1 MLRKE
6 IYACSAGCPFS
17 WPATHTGGA
26 CGLLSSPLSPSGP
39 FRRFFRPVSK
49 RQDMGRLLVKAL
61 PATGLLRRIRPPAR
75 DPAFRGVTQ
84 APRQDSEA
92 QAALYLH
99 WPYCEKRCSYC
110 NFNKYIPRNID
121 ESRMRNCL
129 IQEARTLIQ
138 FSQVQR
144 ITSVYFGGGTPSLA
158 SPLTIA
164 AVLDAISR
172 DVFVAEGT
180 EITLE
185 ANPTSADALC
195 LAEFQKA
202 GVNRLSVG
210 IQSLN
215 DAELQL
221 LGRNH
226 SAYEAL
232 RTLEEAKKLFPGR
245 ISVDLIFGLPDQT
258 TASWVQDLEALLAM
272 CDDHISL
279 YQLTLER
286 GTSLFKQVHQGF
298 LPLPDPDIVS
308 EMYECARNILQN
320 AGFHQYEVS
329 NFARN
334 GALSTHNLSYWRGSQ
349 YIGVGPGAHGRFVPW
364 GNGKVYREA
373 RIQTLE
379 PDIWMKEVLA
389 FGHGTRKQTPL
400 TRLEILE
407 EVLMLGLRMDVG
419 ITHQHWLQ
427 FAPDLNLWDVF
438 GQSEEVQELE
448 AHGLMILD
456 DRGLRCSWKG
466 LAVLDSLLLTLLN
479 QLQQAWAIRDKIFSE
494 T

>member
-1 MLRKE
+1 MLGKE
-6 IYACSAGCPFS
+6 VCACSAGCPFS
-17 WPATHTGGA
+17 WPATHSGGA
-26 CGLLSSPLSPSGP
+26 CSLLSSL
-39 FRRFFRPVSK
+39 FRRFFRPA
-49 RQDMGRLLVKAL
+49 RAENMGRLLAKAL
-61 PATGLLRRIRPPAR
+61 SAAGLLRKIRPPAR
-75 DPAFRGVTQ
+75 SPAFRTVTQ
-84 APRQDSEA
+84 APRQDPGA
-92 QAALYLH
+92 QAALYIH

-121 ESRMRNCL
+121 ETRMRNCL

-138 FSQVQR
+138 LSQVQR
-144 ITSVYFGGGTPSLA
+144 ITSVYFGGGTPNLA

-164 AVLDAISR
+164 AVLDAISQE
-172 DVFVAEGT
+172 VFVAEGT

-185 ANPTSADALC
+185 ANPTSVDALC

-202 GVNRLSVG
+202 GVNRLSIG

-226 SAYEAL
+226 SACDAL
-232 RTLEEAKKLFPGR
+232 RTLEEAKKLFPGH
-245 ISVDLIFGLPDQT
+245 ISVDLIFGLPNQT
-258 TASWVQDLEALLAM
+258 TASWVQNLEALLAV

-286 GTSLFKQVHQGF
+286 GTSLFKQVNQGF
-298 LPLPDPDIVS
+298 LPLPDPDVVS
-308 EMYECARNILQN
+308 EMYECARNILQK

-329 NFARN
+329 NFARK
-334 GALSTHNLSYWRGSQ
+334 GALSIHNLSYWRGGQ

-379 PDIWMKEVLA
+379 PDTWMKEVLA
-389 FGHGTRKQTPL
+389 FDHGTRKQTAL
-400 TRLEILE
+400 TQLEILE
-407 EVLMLGLRMDVG
+407 EVLMMGLRMDVG

-427 FAPDLNLWDVF
+427 FAPDLSLWDVF
-438 GQSEEVQELE
+438 GQSEEVQELA

-466 LAVLDSLLLTLLN
+466 LAVLDSLLLTLFN
-479 QLQQAWAIRDKIFSE
+479 QLQEAWAKREKNIQ
-494 T
+494 